1 MADTVAREYQK
12 AVPPAGVRH
21 ERIATK
27 LATNSRKGEG
37 DTYSPES
44 VRPWNR
50 HLLGRKICRLA
61 SQQNPNGPREN
72 RTAMFRAGT
81 LFPPQNLKVF
91 LTKAATTEPPRERKR
106 DTHKDRATEYRQT
119 EWAICHG
126 ALPRK

>member
-1 MADTVAREYQK
+1 MADTFAREYQE
-12 AVPPAGVRH
+12 ALPPAGVSH
-21 ERIATK
+21 ERIAIK
-27 LATNSRKGEG
+27 LASNSRKGEG
-37 DTYSPES
+37 DAYSPES

-50 HLLGRKICRLA
+50 HCRLA

-72 RTAMFRAGT
+72 RTAMFREGT

-106 DTHKDRATEYRQT
+106 HTHKDRATEYRET